1 MRVVLLGATG
11 MIGQGVLRACLAAAD
26 VSEIIVLGRS
36 AVTGIDDSRLR
47 SVIVADLAGFQASAA
62 QFSNV
67 DACFFCVGVSSFG
80 MAEDEYRKVTYD
92 LTLHVVSQLQQHSPR
107 MSLVYV
113 SGSGADSSGQ
123 SRTMWAR
130 VRGQTENALLQLG
143 LPQVAIFRPAMIVP
157 EAGIRSR
164 TRSYRLLYAVLRPLL
179 APLQRLFPGSVL
191 STGIIGQAMLN
202 AVRHGIPQPILAP
215 AQINQLA
222 RTGR

>member
-11 MIGQGVLRACLAAAD
+11 MVGQGVLRACLAATD

-36 AVTGIDDSRLR
+36 AVTGIDDPRLH

-62 QFSNV
+62 QFGNV

-80 MAEDEYRKVTYD
+80 MAEEEYRKVTHD
-92 LTLHVVSQLQQHSPR
+92 LTLHVVAQLQRHSPR

-113 SGSGADSSGQ
+113 SGSGADSSEQ

-130 VRGQTENALLQLG
+130 VRGQTENALLRSG
-143 LPQVAIFRPAMIVP
+143 LRQVAIFRPAMIVP

-222 RTGR
+222 RAGR